1 MVKFVT
7 LLLLAFALDDC
18 RSEEDITVEESRKT
32 LSYLASDE
40 MEGRKPGNPGNFIA
54 VSFIKKEFESYGL
67 ETHLQK
73 FTYTFRWR
81 VGLIRWR
88 TVEIETMNVIGV
100 LKGTS
105 DKHVVIGAHMDH
117 LGVDGDGDAYN
128 GADDNA
134 SGTTAI
140 LELAEAFG
148 KSDARPKDTI
158 VFIAFNAEE
167 LGLLGSKHYVSD
179 PLLPLDDCKLMINLD
194 MVGRLRGTTVTAQGG
209 NLSRSVTQ
217 LVDKL
222 DDNYPFDVNIT
233 AAGNRSDHA
242 PFNWNGVPV
251 LFFHTGTHPQYHRTT
266 DDPDLINYEGLVNIA
281 KFVKDLT
288 VEVTK

>member
-32 LSYLASDE
+32 LSYLASDK

-100 LKGTS
+100 LKGPS

-117 LGVDGDGDAYN
+117 LGLDGDGDAYK

-148 KSDARPKDTI
+148 KSKTKPKDTI

-167 LGLLGSKHYVSD
+167 LGLLGSKHYVNN

-217 LVDKL
+217 LVHKL

>member
-32 LSYLASDE
+32 LSYLASDK

-88 TVEIETMNVIGV
+88 TVEIEVMNVIGV

-117 LGVDGDGDAYN
+117 LGLDGDGNAYN

-222 DDNYPFDVNIT
+222 DDDYPFDVNIT

>member
-32 LSYLASDE
+32 LSYLASDK

-167 LGLLGSKHYVSD
+167 LGLLGSKHYVNN

-222 DDNYPFDVNIT
+222 DDNYQFDVNIT

-242 PFNWNGVPV
+242 PLNWSGVPV
-251 LFFHTGTHPQYHRTT
+251 LFFHTGTHPQYHRIT

>member
-7 LLLLAFALDDC
+7 LLLLAFAIDDC

-32 LSYLASDE
+32 LSYLASDK

-88 TVEIETMNVIGV
+88 TIEIETMNVIGV

-117 LGVDGDGDAYN
+117 LGLDGDGDAYN

-148 KSDARPKDTI
+148 KSDAKPKDTI

-233 AAGNRSDHA
+233 VPGNRSDHA

-266 DDPDLINYEGLVNIA
+266 DDSDLINYEGLVNIA

>member
-32 LSYLASDE
+32 LSYLASDK

-81 VGLIRWR
+81 VGLFRWR

-242 PFNWNGVPV
+242 PFNWSGVPV

>member
-7 LLLLAFALDDC
+7 LLLLVFALDDC

-32 LSYLASDE
+32 LSYLASDK

-148 KSDARPKDTI
+148 KSDAKPKDTI

-167 LGLLGSKHYVSD
+167 LGLLGSKHYVNN

-266 DDPDLINYEGLVNIA
+266 EDPDLINYEGLVNIA

>member
-1 MVKFVT
+1 MVKFIT
-7 LLLLAFALDDC
+7 LLLLAFAIDDC

-88 TVEIETMNVIGV
+88 TVEIEVMNVIGV

-117 LGVDGDGDAYN
+117 LGLDGDGNAYN

-242 PFNWNGVPV
+242 PFNWSGVPV
-251 LFFHTGTHPQYHRTT
+251 LFFHTGTHPQYHRIT

>member
-32 LSYLASDE
+32 LSYLASDK

-81 VGLIRWR
+81 VGLFRWR

-148 KSDARPKDTI
+148 KSDAKPKDTI

-167 LGLLGSKHYVSD
+167 LGLLGSKHYVNN

-251 LFFHTGTHPQYHRTT
+251 LFFHTGTHPQYHRIT

>member
-88 TVEIETMNVIGV
+88 TIEIETMNVIGV

-148 KSDARPKDTI
+148 KSDAKPKDTI

-167 LGLLGSKHYVSD
+167 LGLLGSKHYVNN

-233 AAGNRSDHA
+233 APGNRSDHA

>member
-7 LLLLAFALDDC
+7 LLLLAFAIDDC

-88 TVEIETMNVIGV
+88 TIEIETMNFFGV

-117 LGVDGDGDAYN
+117 LGLDGDGDAYN

-148 KSDARPKDTI
+148 KSDAKPKDTI

-167 LGLLGSKHYVSD
+167 LGLLGSKHYVNN

-222 DDNYPFDVNIT
+222 DDDYPFDVNIT

-266 DDPDLINYEGLVNIA
+266 DDSDLINYEGLVNIA

>member
-18 RSEEDITVEESRKT
+18 RSGEDITVEESRRT
-32 LSYLASDE
+32 LSYLASDDL
-40 MEGRKPGNPGNFIA
+40 EGRKPGNPGNFLT
-54 VSFIKKEFESYGL
+54 VSFIRKEFESYGL

-81 VGLIRWR
+81 VGLFRWR
-88 TVEIETMNVIGV
+88 TIEVETMNIIGI
-100 LKGTS
+100 LRGTS

-117 LGVDGDGDAYN
+117 LGLDGDGNAYN

-134 SGTTAI
+134 SGTTAV

-148 KSDARPKDTI
+148 KSDTKPKDTI
-158 VFIAFNAEE
+158 IFIAFNAEE
-167 LGLLGSKHYVSD
+167 LGLLGSKHYVNN

-222 DDNYPFDVNIT
+222 DDDYPFDVNIT

-266 DDPDLINYEGLVNIA
+266 DDSDLINYEGLVQIS
-281 KFVKDLT
+281 KFTLDLT
-288 VEVTK
+288 RKIVQ